1 MIVEK
6 DFYLDNDVVRIAH
19 DLLGKLLFTR
29 INGTLTGGRI
39 VETEAY
45 RGATD
50 RASHAYPNRKTKR
63 NWIMFEEGGRAYVY
77 MIYGIHYLFNIV
89 TNITHA
95 PDAVLIRAAE
105 PVVGIETM
113 IERRNKLSA
122 DRITS
127 GPGSLSKALGI
138 DLNFYGEDLRGKKV
152 WLEYP
157 SEGQTSKQR
166 IIKTTRVGIDYAGDD
181 AKLPWRFYYKNNP
194 WVSKT

>member
-1 MIVEK
+1 MIIEK
-6 DFYLDNDVVRIAH
+6 DYYLENDVVQIAQ

-29 INGTLTGGRI
+29 INGILTGGKI

-50 RASHAYPNRKTKR
+50 RASHAYPNRITKR

-89 TNITHA
+89 TNKA
-95 PDAVLIRAAE
+95 QRADAVLIRALE
-105 PVVGIETM
+105 PVIGIETM
-113 IERRNKLSA
+113 IKRRNKSSS
-122 DRITS
+122 DKITS

-138 DLNFYGEDLRGKKV
+138 DLSLYGEDLRGGKV
-152 WLEYP
+152 WLEYSSCVQKP
-157 SEGQTSKQR
+157 AE
-166 IIKTTRVGIDYAGDD
+166 IIKTTRIGIDYAGED
-181 AKLPWRFYYKNNP
+181 AVLPWRFYYNNNR

>member
-1 MIVEK
+1 MIIEK
-6 DFYLDNDVVRIAH
+6 EFYLSNDVVQIAQ
-19 DLLGKLLFTR
+19 DLLGKLLYTK
-29 INGTLTGGRI
+29 INGSLTGGKI

-89 TNITHA
+89 TNRTHLA
-95 PDAVLIRAAE
+95 DAVLIRSLE
-105 PVVGIETM
+105 PIAGVDIM
-113 IERRNKLSA
+113 IKRRAKQSVE
-122 DRITS
+122 RITS

-138 DLNFYGEDLRGKKV
+138 DISFYGENLRGRKV

-157 SEGQTSKQR
+157 SHEQLTTE
-166 IIKTTRVGIDYAGDD
+166 IVKTTRIGIDYAGED
-181 AKLPWRFYYKNNP
+181 AKLPWRFYYNNNP